1 MHLFVGLGNPGA
13 AHARNRHNVGF
24 LVLDALARRWGF
36 APWRKRFR
44 GLAAEGRIDGARAL
58 GFKPETWMNRSG
70 VAVGEAARFYKV
82 PPARVVVVHDEVDLA
97 PGKIRVKTGGGSA
110 GHNGLRS
117 IDAHF
122 GNAYRRMRIG
132 VGHPGDKALVT
143 SFVLRDFAAE
153 DRAWLDALLP
163 AVVDAAPWIVR
174 DDDPGFMT
182 RVALLRSR
190 AEGAPGAA

>member
-13 AHARNRHNVGF
+13 AYARNRHNVGF
-24 LVLDALARRWGF
+24 LVLDALAREWGF

-44 GLAAEGRIDGARAL
+44 GAAAEGRIDGARVLA
-58 GFKPETWMNRSG
+58 FKPETWMNRSG

-82 PPARVVVVHDEVDLA
+82 APARVVVVHDEVDLA
-97 PGKIRVKTGGGSA
+97 PGKVRVKTGGGSA
-110 GHNGLRS
+110 GHNGLKS

-122 GNAYRRMRIG
+122 GNGYRRLRIG
-132 VGHPGDKALVT
+132 VGHPGDKARVT
-143 SFVLRDFAAE
+143 AFVLRDFGTE
-153 DRAWLDALLP
+153 DRDWLDRLLP
-163 AVVDAAPWIVR
+163 AVVDAAPWLTR

-190 AEGAPGAA
+190 AEGASGNA

>member
-1 MHLFVGLGNPGA
+1 M
-13 AHARNRHNVGF
+13 
-24 LVLDALARRWGF
+24 
-36 APWRKRFR
+36 
-44 GLAAEGRIDGARAL
+44 
-58 GFKPETWMNRSG
+58 
-70 VAVGEAARFYKV
+70 
-82 PPARVVVVHDEVDLA
+82 DLA

-143 SFVLRDFAAE
+143 SFVLRDFTAE
-153 DRAWLDALLP
+153 DRAWLDTLLP
-163 AVVDAAPWIVR
+163 AVVDAASWIVR

>member
-13 AHARNRHNVGF
+13 AYARNRHNVGF
-24 LVLDALARRWGF
+24 LVLDALAREWGF

-44 GLAAEGRIDGARAL
+44 GAAAEGRIDGARVLA
-58 GFKPETWMNRSG
+58 FKPETWMNRSG

-82 PPARVVVVHDEVDLA
+82 APNRVVVVHDEVDLA
-97 PGKIRVKTGGGSA
+97 PGKVRVKTGGGSA
-110 GHNGLRS
+110 GHNGLKS

-122 GNAYRRMRIG
+122 GNGYRRLRIG
-132 VGHPGDKALVT
+132 VGHPGDKARVT
-143 SFVLRDFAAE
+143 AFVLRDFGTE
-153 DRAWLDALLP
+153 DRDWLDRLLP
-163 AVVDAAPWIVR
+163 AVVDAAPWLTR

-190 AEGAPGAA
+190 AEGASGNA